1 MQAILISIIS
11 VLGAGLIGFITTVV
25 HGLRSDNAQLR
36 NEHANL
42 RTETKTDNADLRTE
56 LKADNAE
63 LRAELKADNAKLR
76 AEFKADNAELRAEFK
91 ADNAKL
97 RAEFKAD
104 NAELRAELSKLAD
117 LVHDL
122 ANKMVTAMAELEV
135 RLSDKISA
143 EIRSARESTVGQ

>member
-63 LRAELKADNAKLR
+63 LRAEL
-76 AEFKADNAELRAEFK
+76 
-91 ADNAKL
+91 
-97 RAEFKAD
+97 
-104 NAELRAELSKLAD
+104 SKLAD